1 MRLCKNL
8 IENNS
13 MKKLIKMLLKTLMPK
28 RVIAARRLLSP
39 TPYVYNRNRIV
50 RTLGILKSII
60 KFALTHKFIYPY
72 KNDSFQISTAK
83 QFRDVI
89 NNIDLKN
96 TVVTPYFYPLDESV
110 CRVIPDNTSSVAS
123 LTSNYSKILTTDL
136 LAIRK
141 KLSSNSDDF
150 SISIIMIID
159 SISTLRKKAVSH
171 FEGCNPKLTLY
182 LNRIMDSTP
191 QSFDEALQKIIFFNA
206 LHWMSY
212 LRLVGLGRLDIIL
225 LPYLEKDLESN
236 KITLEEAKQKV
247 IEFVKILGSHT
258 ARKSGSIIG
267 DTGQVIFI
275 SGVDSNGRYVE
286 NILTHMFLEVMMEL
300 NIPDPKLI
308 MRVNNNTTKD
318 LWIKAIDCV
327 SKGNGS
333 PLFVNETKVMNLM
346 TQFGYDKE
354 DVVNFGTS
362 ACWEPLIIGKSF
374 DQNNCAENINTPK
387 ILRDFLFNNEFSS
400 YEAFET
406 AFIEHLEDSIAE
418 ITNRFKTINFDRS
431 PISSIWINE
440 CIDSLTDIG
449 AGGAKYNYHG
459 FLCAGLPNT
468 VNSLL
473 NIKHF
478 VFEEKTVSYSELRN
492 ILSSNYVG
500 FEYQRQCFIGGN
512 EYKYGSSDHEVLSL
526 TNKLMSSVSATIGRT
541 TINGHKAKV
550 GFSAPSYA
558 SLGMRTGATPDG
570 RMDGDPFATHISPVS
585 KDVDFAE
592 IIDFA
597 SMLDYSGNKINGN
610 VVDFV
615 LSDQFV
621 KNSDKLAQ
629 ILKVAFNK
637 GVFELQLNVLDAE
650 KLIAAKADPTL
661 YPNMVVRVWGFSAYY
676 NDLPEVYKDHL
687 IQRALDY
694 AS

>member
-1 MRLCKNL
+1 MYYVNL
-8 IENNS
+8 ATNNK
-13 MKKLIKMLLKTLMPK
+13 MKQLIKLIIKPFIPKGIKASIRFIPPMPQ
-28 RVIAARRLLSP
+28 LSGG
-39 TPYVYNRNRIV
+39 YIGKICKLVN
-50 RTLGILKSII
+50 II
-60 KFALTHKFIYPY
+60 KFSCTHKFVYPY
-72 KNDSFQISTAK
+72 KSESVQISAAK
-83 QFRDVI
+83 QFRDVVDK
-89 NNIDLKN
+89 IDLKN
-96 TVVTPYFYPLDESV
+96 VITAPYFYPLDESV
-110 CRVIPDNTSSVAS
+110 RRVIPNNTSYSAS
-123 LTSNYSKILTTDL
+123 LTSDYSKVLRTDL
-136 LAIRK
+136 TALRS
-141 KLSSNSDDF
+141 KLSSKEDDF
-150 SISIIMIID
+150 SNSITITID
-159 SISTLRKKAVSH
+159 AMSALSVKIASYYK
-171 FEGCNPKLTLY
+171 GCNPKLALY
-182 LNRIMDSTP
+182 FSRIMDSAP
-191 QSFDEALQKIIFFNA
+191 QSFDEALQKILFFNA
-206 LHWMSY
+206 LHWMSH

-225 LPYLEKDLESN
+225 LPYLESDLKAN
-236 KITLEEAKQKV
+236 IITLDEAKHK
-247 IEFVKILGSHT
+247 IAEFVKILGSHT

-267 DTGQVIFI
+267 DTGQVIFT
-275 SGVDSNGRYVE
+275 SGVDVAGNYVE
-286 NILTHMFLEVMMEL
+286 NTLTHLLLEVMTEL

-308 MRVNNNTTKD
+308 MRVNKD
-318 LWIKAIDCV
+318 TSNELWMKAIECI

-387 ILRDFLFNNEFSS
+387 ILRDFLFDNDFSS
-400 YEAFET
+400 YEALET
-406 AFIEHLEDSIAE
+406 AFIKYLEDSITE
-418 ITNRFKTINFDRS
+418 ITNRFKIINFDRS
-431 PISSIWINE
+431 PISSIWIDE

-473 NIKHF
+473 NIKHY
-478 VFEEKTVSYSELRN
+478 VFEKSTISYSKLRDV
-492 ILSSNYVG
+492 LSANYVG
-500 FEYQRQCFIGGN
+500 FEDQRQCFIEGN
-512 EYKYGSSDHEVLSL
+512 EYKYGSSEQEVLSL

-550 GFSAPSYA
+550 GFSSPSYA

-570 RMDGDPFATHISPVS
+570 RLNGDPFATHISPVS
-585 KDVDFAE
+585 KDVDLAE

-629 ILKVAFNK
+629 ILKVAFHK

-650 KLIAAKADPTL
+650 KLIAAKSDPTL

-687 IQRALDY
+687 IQRAIDC

>member
-1 MRLCKNL
+1 MKQL
-8 IENNS
+8 I
-13 MKKLIKMLLKTLMPK
+13 TH
-28 RVIAARRLLSP
+28 
-39 TPYVYNRNRIV
+39 
-50 RTLGILKSII
+50 ILKPFIPKGIRVSRRFMPPIPQSKGGYIGKLCRLVDII
-60 KFALTHKFIYPY
+60 KFSCAHKFVYPY
-72 KNDSFQISTAK
+72 KNESVQISATK
-83 QFRDVI
+83 QFRDVV
-89 NNIDLKN
+89 NNIN
-96 TVVTPYFYPLDESV
+96 FERIVTHPYFYPLDESV
-110 CRVIPDNTSSVAS
+110 RRVIPDNSSHTAS
-123 LTSNYSKILTTDL
+123 LTSDYSKVLTTDL
-136 LAIRK
+136 FALRS
-141 KLSSNSDDF
+141 KLSANNDDF
-150 SISIIMIID
+150 SKSLVLTID
-159 SISTLRKKAVSH
+159 SMSQLSQKTATYYSN
-171 FEGCNPKLTLY
+171 CNPKLSAY
-182 LNRIMDSTP
+182 FARIMDSVP
-191 QSFDEALQKIIFFNA
+191 QSFEEALQKILFFNA
-206 LHWMSY
+206 LHWTSN
-212 LRLVGLGRLDIIL
+212 LKHVGIGRLDIIL
-225 LPYLEKDLESN
+225 LPYLERDLEAN
-236 KITLEEAKQKV
+236 KITLEEAKQK
-247 IEFVKILGSHT
+247 ITDFITILGSHT

-275 SGVDSNGRYVE
+275 SGVDAEGNYVE
-286 NILTHMFLEVMMEL
+286 NTLTHIFLEVMTEL

-308 MRVNNNTTKD
+308 MRVNKD
-318 LWIKAIDCV
+318 TSKELWEKAINCI

-374 DQNNCAENINTPK
+374 DQNNCAENINTPRM
-387 ILRDFLFNNEFSS
+387 LRTFLFNNDFSS
-400 YEAFET
+400 YEALER
-406 AFIEHLEDSIAE
+406 AFIKHLEDSIAE
-418 ITNRFKTINFDRS
+418 ITSRFKRINFDRS
-431 PISSIWINE
+431 PISSIWIDE
-440 CIDSLTDIG
+440 CIDSLTDIA

-473 NIKHF
+473 NIKHYL
-478 VFEEKTVSYSELRN
+478 FEKSRISYSQLREA
-492 ILSSNYVG
+492 LSSNYVG
-500 FEYQRQCFIGGN
+500 FEDLRQCFIEGN
-512 EYKYGSSDHEVLSL
+512 EYKYGSSEQDVLSL
-526 TNKLMSSVSATIGRT
+526 TNKLMSSVSNVIGDT
-541 TINGHKAKV
+541 TINGNKAKV
-550 GFSAPSYA
+550 GFSSPNYA

-570 RMDGDPFATHISPVS
+570 RMAGDPFATHISPVS

-629 ILKVAFNK
+629 ILKVAFQK
-637 GVFELQLNVLDAE
+637 GVFEMQLNVLDAE

-687 IQRALDY
+687 IQRALNY